1 MELEPH
7 QYGVLKTYQKWRRH
21 PPTYSSLILANLKPL
36 AIMALYCAAAAF
48 ACHLLRLTAF
58 GLVFVGFWFGHFV
71 AEIARIPSVPVA
83 WSVLSHVLDRT
94 RVEHTIAQRRFD

>member
-21 PPTYSSLILANLKPL
+21 PPTYGSLILANLKPL

-58 GLVFVGFWFGHFV
+58 GLIFVGFWFGHFV
-71 AEIARIPSVPVA
+71 AEFARIRTVPVV
-83 WSVLSHVLDRT
+83 WSVLSHVLDWT
-94 RVEHTIAQRRFD
+94 RVEQAIAQRRFD

>member
-1 MELEPH
+1 
-7 QYGVLKTYQKWRRH
+7 
-21 PPTYSSLILANLKPL
+21 LILANLKPL

-71 AEIARIPSVPVA
+71 AEFARIRTVPVA
-83 WSVLSHVLDRT
+83 WSVLSQVLDWA
-94 RVEHTIAQRRFD
+94 RVEHAIAQRCFE